1 MDTPQENPEGYEA
14 SSAVDAAGK
23 LHGRLLLVHGV
34 RDDNVHVQNTLQ
46 LLGAL
51 QSADKYAEVQFYPSA
66 RHGVGG
72 KHFPKLSFDFMRRA
86 LQP

>member
-1 MDTPQENPEGYEA
+1 MSTPQDNPEGYRA
-14 SSAVDAAGK
+14 SSAVLAAK
-23 LHGRLLLVHGV
+23 DLHGRLLIVHGV

-51 QSADKYAEVQFYPSA
+51 QAADKYAEVQLYPSA

-72 KHFPKLSFDFMRRA
+72 KHFPKLSFDFMQRA
-86 LQP
+86 LRP